1 MEDDRALSLWFLFL
15 AGDIHIF
22 PGSLSRIALR
32 FFMSVMSVSKIKF
45 WLCSLRRV
53 INFLIRRG
61 RRGLRCLKK
70 DDPSLYKGT
79 AFLLM
84 VIIWLALINMALPR

>member
-1 MEDDRALSLWFLFL
+1 MSFISVGKIRFLLS
-15 AGDIHIF
+15 
-22 PGSLSRIALR
+22 SLQ
-32 FFMSVMSVSKIKF
+32 
-45 WLCSLRRV
+45 RV

-61 RRGLRCLKK
+61 LRGLRCLKK